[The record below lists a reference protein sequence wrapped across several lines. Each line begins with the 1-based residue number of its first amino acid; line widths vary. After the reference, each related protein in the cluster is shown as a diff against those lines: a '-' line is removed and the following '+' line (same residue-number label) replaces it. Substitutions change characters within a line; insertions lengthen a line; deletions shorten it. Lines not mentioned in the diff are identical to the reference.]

1 MHDLCRG
8 AQASGAAPAVVW
20 DAEFY
25 LEVRWST
32 QAIIEYLNY
41 FADQRLPLP
50 VSLYFDVVDL
60 IETDEG
66 DARWLRRVQHAL
78 GRTPRPRIGPSQA

>member
-1 MHDLCRG
+1 MICAVARRL
-8 AQASGAAPAVVW
+8 AAAAPAVVW

-25 LEVRWST
+25 LEVGWST

-41 FADQRLPLP
+41 FAEQRRPLP

-66 DARWLRRVQHAL
+66 DDRWLRGVQLAL

>member
-1 MHDLCRG
+1 MTCAVARRL
-8 AQASGAAPAVVW
+8 AAAAPAVVW
-20 DAEFY
+20 DAELH
-25 LEVRWST
+25 LEVGWST
-32 QAIIEYLNY
+32 QAIIEYLNC
-41 FADQRLPLP
+41 FAEQRRPLP

-66 DARWLRRVQHAL
+66 DDRWLRGAQLAL

>member
-1 MHDLCRG
+1 MTCAVARRL
-8 AQASGAAPAVVW
+8 QGAAPAVVW
-20 DAEFY
+20 DAELH
-25 LEVRWST
+25 LEVGWST

-41 FADQRLPLP
+41 FAEQRRPLP

-66 DARWLRRVQHAL
+66 DDRWLRGVQLAL